1 MSALEFEPEDDS
13 PCTVHLPEAGVGGVE
28 CLTVGRLIRRLESPE
43 QGRRVGVDLMVC
55 VCSCLTVCVVAVSPR
70 GDWVLVGQIGR
81 AHV

>member
-43 QGRRVGVDLMVC
+43 QGRRVGAT
-55 VCSCLTVCVVAVSPR
+55 SVVRVA
-70 GDWVLVGQIGR
+70 
-81 AHV
+81 